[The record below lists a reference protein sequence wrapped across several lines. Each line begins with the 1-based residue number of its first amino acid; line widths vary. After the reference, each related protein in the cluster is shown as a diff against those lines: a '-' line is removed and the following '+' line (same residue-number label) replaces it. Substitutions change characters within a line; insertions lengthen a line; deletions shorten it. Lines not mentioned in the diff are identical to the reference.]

1 MWYEQ
6 IFPNIFFKL
15 SQSLQV
21 GARLSRFRGRLGW
34 ANWLGWKQWLVL
46 YSFGA
51 VVIAVEIHNH
61 QQMWIEH
68 NSGQTVLT
76 DRMLLGEIFFF
87 GLVLPIVFGL
97 VLGYTGRTAI
107 ERDKMARALE
117 LRRALV
123 AKIHEA
129 QTWDELAS
137 LIVKTP
143 GNVVSTERAW
153 LLAKR
158 SDEEVFDQIASWE
171 RSGSELSPQ
180 HLPINPATCE
190 HCAVTSTLK
199 DTRIVACQCPDL
211 TSGDFQCNRY
221 CLWLS
226 KKDQEK
232 SVLLIDIPVDRPLN
246 SGQIK
251 VLDDLGDEMS
261 LAIGNANLHYVNQ
274 RQVENVVNERQ
285 RIARDLHDTL
295 GQNISYLRL
304 KLEQLQGNWQ
314 DPGGIRF
321 QDDLSNMLKAAD
333 EAYEQVRNTLE
344 ELRVA
349 EQINLE
355 KSIRLYA
362 EQVSERTGFAV
373 QVQASGQ
380 QSQLSARQN
389 RQIMYI
395 LREALNNVEKHAKAA
410 NAIIRLVWLDSEFR
424 MIVQDDGIGFD
435 RAKVNTEDR
444 YGIAIMMERSRA
456 INAELGI
463 DAAPGEGTKLAL
475 CLPLPGASL
484 DVVKIS

>member
-21 GARLSRFRGRLGW
+21 GARLSRLRGRFGW

-61 QQMWIEH
+61 QQMWIDH
-68 NSGQTVLT
+68 NSGQTILT
-76 DRMLLGEIFFF
+76 DHMLVGEIFFF
-87 GLVLPIVFGL
+87 GLVLPTVFGL
-97 VLGYTGRTAI
+97 VLSYWGRTAM

-129 QTWDELAS
+129 ENWDELAN
-137 LIVKTP
+137 LIVMTP
-143 GNVVSTERAW
+143 GNVVSAERAW

-158 SDEEVFDQIASWE
+158 SDEESFSQIANWE
-171 RSGSELSPQ
+171 RSSSDLQPTY
-180 HLPINPATCE
+180 LPIHPTSCE
-190 HCAVTSTLK
+190 HCAAANTLK
-199 DTRIVACQCPDL
+199 DTRIVTCQCPDL
-211 TSGDFQCNRY
+211 ASGDFQCSRY

-226 KKDQEK
+226 RKDKEK
-232 SVLLIDIPVDRPLN
+232 SVLLIDIPKGRPLN

-373 QVQASGQ
+373 QVQASGR

-395 LREALNNVEKHAKAA
+395 LREALNNVEKHAEAA
-410 NAIIRLVWLDSEFR
+410 NAIIHLVWLGSEFK
-424 MIVQDDGIGFD
+424 MIIQDDGIGFD
-435 RAKVNTEDR
+435 RAKVNIEDR
-444 YGIAIMMERSRA
+444 YGIAIMTERSRA
-456 INAELGI
+456 INADLGI
-463 DAAPGEGTKLAL
+463 DASPGEGTKLTL
-475 CLPLPGASL
+475 CLPLPGAPL